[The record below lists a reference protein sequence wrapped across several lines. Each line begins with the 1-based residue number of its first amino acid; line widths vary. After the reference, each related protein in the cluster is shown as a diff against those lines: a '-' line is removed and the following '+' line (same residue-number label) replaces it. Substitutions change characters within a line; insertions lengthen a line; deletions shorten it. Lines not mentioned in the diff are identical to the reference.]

1 MSSWGV
7 KRKGKGT
14 EFFNIKLCTAVM
26 HMYLT
31 IKVNM
36 PEYFRAK
43 LSQFM
48 SGVKRTA
55 EQDIHKRG
63 GPCVSEGSNRIF
75 WDLLMVRPLINLRT
89 SKILRIFWIGYI
101 SVYLA
106 HAVMPQHIV
115 GWVSTIPVTGHFLTP
130 LPLGEHPFP
139 ITPVNVS
146 ILRYIGDHP
155 NSLSFFHSLYE
166 SQSNCW
172 SRIWISSKYTC
183 MVFLPFQCM
192 HVIFCT

>member
-101 SVYLA
+101 TLYLEN
-106 HAVMPQHIV
+106 AVVPQCFVRCIPTLTVISQYIMSLLFGKKTYSKRGNV
-115 GWVSTIPVTGHFLTP
+115 GLYAYLV
-130 LPLGEHPFP
+130 P
-139 ITPVNVS
+139 I
-146 ILRYIGDHP
+146 
-155 NSLSFFHSLYE
+155 
-166 SQSNCW
+166 Q
-172 SRIWISSKYTC
+172 
-183 MVFLPFQCM
+183 MV
-192 HVIFCT
+192 CT